1 MSIDAVAAAQ
11 KARATAVNKPTLPFQ
26 EIPGAP
32 LSGEQRAYLDG
43 LFAGLKNRGLSF
55 SDVEPNPVAPAAPVT
70 EASLPE
76 NFTPEERI
84 KRELHPLDAFPR
96 LLEYAAAN
104 KAPEKEDIY

>member
-1 MSIDAVAAAQ
+1 MSIDVVSAAQ
-11 KARATAVNKPTLPFQ
+11 KARATAVNKPTLPIQ
-26 EIPGAP
+26 EIPGEP
-32 LSGEQRAYLDG
+32 LTVEQRAYLDG

-55 SDVEPNPVAPAAPVT
+55 GEVEPNPVMATAPVA

-104 KAPEKEDIY
+104 